1 MRDTTPVRIDGFAR
15 MPDHF
20 FISYSSV
27 DGLPFSLKLADDLAS
42 GPPAFTV
49 WLDKRHLR
57 PSEDWDEQIAEA
69 IRACKAL
76 IFVMTSD
83 SIAATSVCKQEWTR
97 ALRYKKPII
106 PLLAARD
113 AEIPF
118 RLEPRQ
124 RTNFTSANESA
135 LAKLRQH
142 LTWMD

>member
-1 MRDTTPVRIDGFAR
+1 

-20 FISYSSV
+20 FISYSPV
-27 DGLPFSLKLADDLAS
+27 DALDFSLKLADDLLI
-42 GPPAFTV
+42 GPPSFSI

-57 PSEDWDEQIAEA
+57 PADDWDEQIVEA
-69 IRACKAL
+69 IRTCKAL
-76 IFVMTSD
+76 IFVMTAD
-83 SIAATSVCKQEWTR
+83 SVTDRSVCKQEWTR